1 MIIGSLKHWAAQREC
16 VHPVLRKAVDF
27 LQDTDF
33 GLLEEGKY
41 SIWGQDMF
49 AIISR
54 IQTKPASMQSAEKH
68 ECFLDIHY
76 VIEGEELIGWQLQNE
91 QTAPSESNP
100 EEDYSL
106 YTELEQESMIRLTQ
120 GMYTVLLP
128 EDIHRPGL
136 TETEPSEVRK
146 VVIKINR
153 NLF

>member
-1 MIIGSLKHWAAQREC
+1 MIVGSLEHWAKEREFA
-16 VHPVLRKAVDF
+16 HPVLQKAIDY

-33 GLLEEGKY
+33 RILEEGKY
-41 SIWGQDMF
+41 PIWEQDMF

-54 IQTKPASMQSAEKH
+54 IQTKPASMQFAEKH

-76 VIEGEELIGWQLQNE
+76 VIEGEETIGWQLQND
-91 QTAPSESNP
+91 QTEPFESSP

-106 YTELEQESMIRLTQ
+106 FTELESESMIRLKP
-120 GMYTVLLP
+120 GMYTILFP

-136 TETEPSEVRK
+136 TNAEPSDVRK
-146 VVIKINR
+146 IVIKINR